1 MINKINLKHLMAVLL
16 LGVISLGFTACSDSD
31 GSGSGLPEI
40 TGVRVCDPELAD
52 SLFTKSAQ
60 GQVIAIIGNNLGGAT
75 AVYMN
80 DQRVGFS
87 ATMNTDHS
95 IIVTVPSES
104 NGFKLTAFNP
114 ELKDEIRVETNHGVA
129 TYGFKVLGAYP
140 SISRIQGSYPRAAG
154 DILNIYGLNLYSIE
168 HIYFTDA
175 LEEEIATTEWEVVPG
190 NHVEV
195 TDYNI
200 VKQDRY
206 LNSNQS
212 YEVSSQLSLTTP
224 DLPFDEGT
232 LVIECVAGIVYIP
245 YTKFPGKPV
254 ITSVSTDMPIPGTNL
269 VINGREFVQVESVSY
284 GDITLTAEDFTVA
297 ESEDQIVI
305 AFTNDLKPT
314 EGSGTSLMVTTPGGT
329 ATLDY
334 FYVYDGIILNFEP
347 DFATDNGW
355 GPNGELK
362 PQATAESLPFV
373 SDGNFFRIKSSD
385 AGWNWWA
392 TMCYFRKDWNGNSF
406 SLPGF
411 DLIPANTPTDEV
423 YLAMEVWD
431 NNTDFGENQYPFL
444 HYQIQTIG
452 DANTYVFEN
461 FIQDDV
467 AYKEKALRAIDNT
480 QPKEQWYRHVIKLS
494 SFDGWA
500 GKTYADV
507 VADGINQIRF
517 MHMNWTGSGSTMDI
531 MFDNVRILYIPASK

>member
-1 MINKINLKHLMAVLL
+1 MTKINLKNLMALL
-16 LGVISLGFTACSDSD
+16 LFGVISLSFTACSDCD
-31 GSGSGLPEI
+31 GSGGGQPEI

-75 AVYMN
+75 AVYIN

-87 ATMNTDHS
+87 TTMNTDHS
-95 IIVTVPSES
+95 IIVTVPSEA

-114 ELKDEIRVETNHGVA
+114 ELKDEIRVETTHGVA

-140 SISRIQGSYPRAAG
+140 TIARIQGSYPRSAG
-154 DILNIYGLNLYSIE
+154 DILNVYGLNLYSIE
-168 HIYFTDA
+168 NIYFTDA
-175 LEEEIATTEWEVVPG
+175 LEEEITTTEWEVVPG

-206 LNSNQS
+206 LNSNQN
-212 YEVSSQLSLTTP
+212 YEVSSQLALKTP
-224 DLPFDEGT
+224 DLPFNEGT
-232 LVIECVAGIVYIP
+232 LVIECAAGIVYIP
-245 YTKFPGKPV
+245 YTKVPGKPV
-254 ITSVSTDMPIPGTNL
+254 ITSINTDMPIPGTDL
-269 VINGREFVQVESVSY
+269 IIKGREFVQVESVTY
-284 GDITLTAEDFTVA
+284 GDVTLTAEDFTVA
-297 ESEDQIVI
+297 ESEDQIII
-305 AFTNDLKPT
+305 AFTDDKKPT
-314 EGSGTSLMVTTPGGT
+314 VGSGTSLTVTTPGGT
-329 ATLDY
+329 STLDY
-334 FYVYDGIILNFEP
+334 FYVYDGVILNFEP
-347 DFATDNGW
+347 DYATDNGW
-355 GPNGELK
+355 GPNGELRT
-362 PQATAESLPFV
+362 QATSESIPYV
-373 SDGNFFRIKSSD
+373 SDGNFWRIKSSD

-411 DLIPANTPTDEV
+411 DLIPANTSTDDV

-431 NNTDFGENQYPFL
+431 NNTDFGETQYPFL

-480 QPKEQWYRHVIKLS
+480 QPKEQWYRHVVKLS
-494 SFDGWA
+494 NFDGWA

-531 MFDNVRILYIPASK
+531 MFDNVRILYVPATK